1 MVVDDFRSRLID
13 LIPRL
18 RRFAAALTGDLDL
31 ADDLVQDTCERA
43 LSRRDQWQDGTRLD
57 SWMYRIA
64 QNLRLDQMRAK
75 KTRGAHVPLEADD
88 ISGPDGRAVVEN
100 RLSLAAVS
108 AAMAKLPADQRL
120 LVALVCIDGRSYKEA
135 AEITGVPIGT
145 VMSRLARARR
155 QLHAALEGEAITSVL
170 KLA

>member
-1 MVVDDFRSRLID
+1 VVDDFRSRLID

-18 RRFAAALTGDLDL
+18 RRFAAALTGDLDQ
-31 ADDLVQDTCERA
+31 ADDLVQDTCARA

-64 QNLRLDQMRAK
+64 QNLWLDQMRAK
-75 KTRGAHVPLEADD
+75 KTRGTHVEADD
-88 ISGPDGRAVVEN
+88 ISGTDGRTVVEN

-108 AAMAKLPADQRL
+108 AAMAKLPEDQRL
-120 LVALVCIDGRSYKEA
+120 LVALVCIDGVSYKQA

-155 QLHAALEGEAITSVL
+155 QLHAALEGEAITSDL